1 MLRIVAI
8 FRGVDLQQALDAA
21 AVFVEAGIKAIEI
34 TYNTPDV
41 ARIITS
47 FSEKYGEQLAIGAGT
62 VMTVEEVESAKRAG
76 ASFILS
82 PDCNP
87 EIIKATKDA
96 GLFSVPGAFT
106 ASEIVQAH
114 RAGADMVK
122 LFPAGRLGPGYMKDL
137 LGPLDHIKF
146 MAVGGIDLTNSK
158 DFLDAGA
165 KAVGVGSSL
174 VNIKLIESRDFSQ
187 LKKLAIDFVENVYR

>member
-21 AVFVEAGIKAIEI
+21 AVFVQAGIKAIEV

-41 ARIITS
+41 VRIITS
-47 FSEKYGEQLAIGAGT
+47 ISEKYGEQLAIGAGT

-122 LFPAGRLGPGYMKDL
+122 IFPAGRLGPGYMRDL

-146 MAVGGIDLTNSK
+146 MAVGGIDLTNTK

-165 KAVGVGSSL
+165 KAVGIGSGL
-174 VNIKLIESRDFSQ
+174 VNIKLIESRDFRQ
-187 LKKLAIDFVENVYR
+187 LKKLAIDFVENAYK